1 MALKI
6 YDPHLYQNQPKLA
19 KNYAPRSNK
28 INLLPIFM
36 FCFAF

>member
-6 YDPHLYQNQPKLA
+6 YDPHLYQNQP

-36 FCFAF
+36 FSFAF